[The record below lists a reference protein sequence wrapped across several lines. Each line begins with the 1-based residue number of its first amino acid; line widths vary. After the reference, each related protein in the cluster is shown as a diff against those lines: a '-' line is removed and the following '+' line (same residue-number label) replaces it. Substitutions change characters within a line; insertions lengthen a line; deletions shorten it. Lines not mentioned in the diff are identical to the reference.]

1 MITERTDK
9 FNLKRLENNYILNEE
24 SKRLMKQYLIIER
37 DYRYAL
43 REMSAKLENLNDYC
57 EMTFY
62 HNPIHHMES
71 RLKSPDTILE
81 KMYRRNYSID
91 LNTLKSNPQLPQTS
105 VVVPKNDYTASQMTT
120 TQNVVISEDGQM
132 AQEVAEATENLPEV
146 VEEGT
151 EIVPA
156 AATEVLP
163 AAAPGPDAGGKVATE
178 VVK

>member
-1 MITERTDK
+1 MKKALAIILALLMVLGMLTACGKTEK
-9 FNLKRLENNYILNEE
+9 AE
-24 SKRLMKQYLIIER
+24 
-37 DYRYAL
+37 
-43 REMSAKLENLNDYC
+43 
-57 EMTFY
+57 
-62 HNPIHHMES
+62 
-71 RLKSPDTILE
+71 
-81 KMYRRNYSID
+81 
-91 LNTLKSNPQLPQTS
+91 
-105 VVVPKNDYTASQMTT
+105 VVDTT